1 VFALSH
7 QATVTVLDKTM
18 LADVLSNGKGSPS
31 RETGRLTA
39 SGAVR
44 HLETAPGSIV

>member
-18 LADVLSNGKGSPS
+18 LTDALSNGKDSPS
-31 RETGRLTA
+31 RETGRLA
-39 SGAVR
+39 RSGAVR
-44 HLETAPGSIV
+44 HLETAPASIV